1 MQLQWIV
8 VVSLLVFA
16 SNYAYSDCDEVGYL
30 AVFDV
35 KAGHEE
41 EFEAAIVELSQKVME
56 VEEGVVLYSPYSG
69 AESGRYYM
77 FERYENEVARQAHAK
92 SPAVRAL
99 FGPVMGA
106 LAEPA
111 DIRPVSL
118 VCKK

>member
-1 MQLQWIV
+1 MQLRWIV
-8 VVSLLVFA
+8 FVIGLLGI
-16 SNYAYSDCDEVGYL
+16 SNYAYSACDEVGYL

-35 KAGHEE
+35 KTGHEE

-56 VEEGVVLYSPYSG
+56 VEKGVLLYSPYAG

-77 FERYENEVARQAHAK
+77 FERYENEESRQAHAK